1 VAAECHATGALAF
14 AGLIK
19 GIEVTGFP
27 KAWED
32 RAIAPLLPYVLEDEL
47 SKASGGKYR
56 SGPAEGQSHKPLVIV
71 SGGII
76 TSRDPMSSEAIG
88 KALLSALM
96 PSKKK

>member
-1 VAAECHATGALAF
+1 MAAECHATGALAF